1 MHFST
6 TLLLSSV
13 FSFSLALPAGFDPT
27 DLGPLP
33 KPGRL
38 NISYSRTTYSQLSGS
53 LGKSGP
59 ISKPFTIKA
68 YSSFE
73 PSVHLKDITAS
84 NGKFWVGNATGSY
97 CPPTVADCPV
107 GNVTVLQAIEGGVE
121 LVVAL
126 PEGQKIGVNEKAE
139 VVFVNSTDP
148 MPVIPGRKKPANF
161 FLSDNPIPAPPKFSA
176 LIYSGV
182 GKATEYTACP
192 ITPEGPWQVFVTI
205 PEIYDFPVPGGDVT
219 DCIGI
224 DALATDYTGPTPA
237 AYQYARR

>member
-33 KPGRL
+33 QPGRL
-38 NISYSRTTYSQLSGS
+38 NVSYSRITYSQLSAS

-59 ISKPFTIKA
+59 TKPFTIKA
-68 YSSFE
+68 YNSLN

-107 GNVTVLQAIEGGVE
+107 GNVTVLQGTEDGVE

-161 FLSDNPIPAPPKFSA
+161 FLSENPRPA

-182 GKATEYTACP
+182 GKATGYTACP

-205 PEIYDFPVPGGDVT
+205 PDIRDFPVPGGDVS

-224 DALATDYTGPTPA
+224 DAFATNYTSPTPA

>member
-1 MHFST
+1 MLEIICPYTTPVDDSTCVCIPSLTTNMHFST

-121 LVVAL
+121 LVS
-126 PEGQKIGVNEKAE
+126 EIMQKPMSQSLIMSRSLLFQKVKKL
-139 VVFVNSTDP
+139 VSMKRLKWYLST
-148 MPVIPGRKKPANF
+148 
-161 FLSDNPIPAPPKFSA
+161 A
-176 LIYSGV
+176 LIQCQSYPEE
-182 GKATEYTACP
+182 KNRP
-192 ITPEGPWQVFVTI
+192 ISSCRITR
-205 PEIYDFPVPGGDVT
+205 Y
-219 DCIGI
+219 
-224 DALATDYTGPTPA
+224 LLLLNSLL
-237 AYQYARR
+237 